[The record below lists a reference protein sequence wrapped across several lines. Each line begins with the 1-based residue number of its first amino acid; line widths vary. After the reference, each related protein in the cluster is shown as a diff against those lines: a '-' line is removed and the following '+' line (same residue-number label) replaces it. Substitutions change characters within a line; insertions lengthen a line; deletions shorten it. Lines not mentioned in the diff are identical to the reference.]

1 MNIKDFVRPEVLNLK
16 PYIPAK
22 KVLNKVRLNANESP
36 YSVNKNAIKSGLNL
50 YPDARPD
57 QIKTMIADY
66 LKLSEDSIVISR
78 GSTEAIDVII
88 RTFCIPNQ
96 DGILIFP
103 PTFEMYQFYA
113 AIQGVDIH
121 TILLNKDNNYSI
133 DIKALEAFKP
143 DRAKLVFIC
152 SPSNPLGHKID
163 NESIYRVCEHFSDS
177 GLVVLDGA
185 YVEFDE
191 DKIYKEILS
200 KFDNV
205 ILLRTLSKA
214 FGLAGARCGVLVSS
228 PEICQYIERVIPP
241 YSFSTPA
248 VNAVLES
255 LSEEGIMESKNN
267 INTIIKDREWLSSE
281 LESLKDVI
289 EVFPSFTNFIL
300 VRVKNAKEFCDISK
314 QIGFLLRDVS
324 YQPLLENCVRITVG
338 TAKQNQEMIKGL
350 KDE

>member
-36 YSVNKNAIKSGLNL
+36 YSVNKNAIKSSLNL

-143 DRAKLVFIC
+143 DRAKLVLQARLHFAFFC
-152 SPSNPLGHKID
+152 LVFSVFGPQVHSKLA
-163 NESIYRVCEHFSDS
+163 RVGSM
-177 GLVVLDGA
+177 
-185 YVEFDE
+185 
-191 DKIYKEILS
+191 
-200 KFDNV
+200 
-205 ILLRTLSKA
+205 
-214 FGLAGARCGVLVSS
+214 LAHVG
-228 PEICQYIERVIPP
+228 
-241 YSFSTPA
+241 
-248 VNAVLES
+248 
-255 LSEEGIMESKNN
+255 
-267 INTIIKDREWLSSE
+267 
-281 LESLKDVI
+281 
-289 EVFPSFTNFIL
+289 
-300 VRVKNAKEFCDISK
+300 
-314 QIGFLLRDVS
+314 
-324 YQPLLENCVRITVG
+324 LLERI
-338 TAKQNQEMIKGL
+338 
-350 KDE
+350 